1 MKPKEVLE
9 VLDTPGALLHRN
21 NTNPTPFCPLAFLY
35 HLAWPCLSTDPPL
48 V

>member
-9 VLDTPGALLHRN
+9 VLDTLGALHR
-21 NTNPTPFCPLAFLY
+21 NTNPTPSFPLGFLCPLAC
-35 HLAWPCLSTDPPL
+35 PCPTDPLL

>member
-9 VLDTPGALLHRN
+9 VLDTLGALHR
-21 NTNPTPFCPLAFLY
+21 NTNPTLSCLLGFLCLMACLCP
-35 HLAWPCLSTDPPL
+35 PDPPL